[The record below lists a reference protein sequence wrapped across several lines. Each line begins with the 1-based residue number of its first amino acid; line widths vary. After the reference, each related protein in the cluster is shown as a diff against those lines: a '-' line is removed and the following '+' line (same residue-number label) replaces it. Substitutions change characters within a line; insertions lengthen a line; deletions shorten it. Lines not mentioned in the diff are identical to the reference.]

1 LDFAD
6 HNSFAHQMKALGED
20 RFQHQIGNCLDPL
33 ALAYE
38 TATMHRAC
46 ASKQLDS
53 AKLTDYSVH
62 TAWSR
67 TSRPI
72 SDALTVVISIPLAEN
87 HYESCNR
94 DEVITSLTPLL
105 QPLMYDVKYCSPI
118 KFTFVLLLSNADNF
132 MERLPQMCFPIAPH
146 SQSHYLNVI
155 LPEIV
160 RLFRQSNEET
170 ECDYLTIWNNQQLHE
185 RILGAVELVSK
196 KGQVTMD
203 NGTLRAKLLPRR

>member
-1 LDFAD
+1 
-6 HNSFAHQMKALGED
+6 
-20 RFQHQIGNCLDPL
+20 
-33 ALAYE
+33 
-38 TATMHRAC
+38 MHRAC
-46 ASKQLDS
+46 ASKQLDN
-53 AKLTDYSVH
+53 AKPTDYSVH

-67 TSRPI
+67 TSRHQPI
-72 SDALTVVISIPLAEN
+72 SDALTV
-87 HYESCNR
+87 
-94 DEVITSLTPLL
+94 VITSLTPLL
-105 QPLMYDVKYCSPI
+105 QPLMYEVKYCSPI

-146 SQSHYLNVI
+146 TQSHYLNVI

-170 ECDYLTIWNNQQLHE
+170 ECDYLTIWNNQQINE

-203 NGTLRAKLLPRR
+203 NGTLRAKLLPRG